1 MSGLAHDIYYEQY
14 QQYAALYD
22 GKKWEECTK
31 VALRNM
37 ANCTMPRYLQIK
49 TLLVL
54 IGAEKHSWCKAE
66 VGHHHHHH
74 CPPEDLS

>member
-14 QQYAALYD
+14 QECAALYNER
-22 GKKWEECTK
+22 KWKECTK

-37 ANCTMPRYLQIK
+37 ATHTMPRYLQIK

-54 IGAEKHSWCKAE
+54 IGAEEHSWYKAE
-66 VGHHHHHH
+66 VGRHHC
-74 CPPEDLS
+74 CPPEIRN